1 MTKVE
6 TNDYGNEK
14 ELIEENR
21 HTWRILSMGPA
32 FSQHCNI
39 ADKQF
44 SLGGKMERYIIIVID
59 EFLIQNEIGESIVI
73 TSTIL
78 YDIFLYWNSIKL
90 ILMNI

>member
-1 MTKVE
+1 MTKTNMTKVE

-21 HTWRILSMGPA
+21 HTWRILSLGPA

-44 SLGGKMERYIIIVID
+44 SLGGKWS
-59 EFLIQNEIGESIVI
+59 G
-73 TSTIL
+73 T
-78 YDIFLYWNSIKL
+78 
-90 ILMNI
+90 